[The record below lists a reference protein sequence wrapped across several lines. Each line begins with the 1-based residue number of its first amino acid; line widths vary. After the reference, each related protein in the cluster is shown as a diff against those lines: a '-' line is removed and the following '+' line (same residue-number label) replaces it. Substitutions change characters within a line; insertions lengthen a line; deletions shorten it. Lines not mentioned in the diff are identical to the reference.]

1 MVDKKP
7 PQIQIKRKRRQRS
20 LGEMIST
27 VCFFVLGAVLSLQ
40 AADFL
45 DAGYQLRGYI
55 LAVCAFSSV
64 CGGLRFIIADVVN
77 WFRSSS

>member
-1 MVDKKP
+1 MVDEKP
-7 PQIQIKRKRRQRS
+7 PQIQINRKRRQRS

-64 CGGLRFIIADVVN
+64 CGGLRFIIADLVN

>member
-1 MVDKKP
+1 MLDKKL
-7 PQIQIKRKRRQRS
+7 PQIQIKRKRRPRS

-27 VCFFVLGAVLSLQ
+27 VCFFILGAILSLQ

-45 DAGYQLRGYI
+45 EAGYQVRGYA
-55 LAVCAFSSV
+55 LAICAFSSV

>member
-1 MVDKKP
+1 MVDSKP
-7 PQIQIKRKRRQRS
+7 PQFQIKRKRRPRS

-27 VCFFVLGAVLSLQ
+27 VCFFILGAVLSLQ

-45 DAGYQLRGYI
+45 DAGYQVRGYA

-64 CGGLRFIIADVVN
+64 CGGLRFIIADVIN
-77 WFRSSS
+77 WFRPTS

>member
-1 MVDKKP
+1 MVNKKP
-7 PQIQIKRKRRQRS
+7 PQIRITRKRRPRS

-40 AADFL
+40 SADFL
-45 DAGYQLRGYI
+45 DAGYKLRGYA

-64 CGGLRFIIADVVN
+64 CGGLRFFIADVVN

>member
-55 LAVCAFSSV
+55 AAT
-64 CGGLRFIIADVVN
+64 
-77 WFRSSS
+77 